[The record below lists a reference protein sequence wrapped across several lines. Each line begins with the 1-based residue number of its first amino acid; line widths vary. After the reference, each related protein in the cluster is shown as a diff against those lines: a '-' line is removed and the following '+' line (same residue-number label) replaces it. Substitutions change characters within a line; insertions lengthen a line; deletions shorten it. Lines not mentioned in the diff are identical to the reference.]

1 MLSTAA
7 DNQKIAQISS
17 GIKMFREIW
26 HLACYNMSLFK
37 PILSRKKAY
46 TKYMCKYH
54 IVFIPK
60 FRRKAI
66 YNKLREDI
74 QKYIKYLCKWKG
86 VEIIEEHISIS
97 TIRNTS

>member
-1 MLSTAA
+1 
-7 DNQKIAQISS
+7 
-17 GIKMFREIW
+17 
-26 HLACYNMSLFK
+26 
-37 PILSRKKAY
+37 
-46 TKYMCKYH
+46 MCKYH

-86 VEIIEEHISIS
+86 VEIIEEHIMYIYH
-97 TIRNTS
+97 

>member
-1 MLSTAA
+1 
-7 DNQKIAQISS
+7 
-17 GIKMFREIW
+17 
-26 HLACYNMSLFK
+26 MSLFK

-60 FRRKAI
+60 FKRKAI

-74 QKYIKYLCKWKG
+74 QKYIKDLCKWKG